1 MRRDLDVR
9 SLRPECLPPGA
20 QLPLR
25 DGHRGA
31 VAAEPPVGARERH
44 LSSTPPPALHGGRE
58 VFASDP
64 RAEPRWPR
72 WVGRGAAD
80 NPARLRVP
88 PRTEL
93 AGGGAGGALGPG
105 RQAGGA
111 LPGARATSRR
121 LPRPGRPGRGAPGR
135 ERLCGSG
142 TRNVVSSFPA
152 GARRAAKLGPW
163 SAGREGAASP
173 AGGCPGPDSPPGSR
187 ALPLRC
193 ASLRDCGHRGPF
205 PGPAGVCIAALREPS
220 YFPQHAGRGRRKPV
234 IGRSRLCR
242 RWFDGLS

>member
-44 LSSTPPPALHGGRE
+44 LSSTPPSALHGGRE

-152 GARRAAKLGPW
+152 GARRVPS
-163 SAGREGAASP
+163 SAPGAP
-173 AGGCPGPDSPPGSR
+173 
-187 ALPLRC
+187 
-193 ASLRDCGHRGPF
+193 
-205 PGPAGVCIAALREPS
+205 
-220 YFPQHAGRGRRKPV
+220 AGRGRRRPQGGAR
-234 IGRSRLCR
+234 GRTHLP
-242 RWFDGLS
+242 GLGRFP